1 MFSHPTP
8 PPVPSCASPSRPVYR
23 RPYIVVLLSSGVR
36 RDQTRPAPSQNLP
49 LFISLR
55 RGGDTFD
62 TSAGPPAVHPCP
74 ETAMARGK
82 MALLV
87 VLILLSATQP
97 SMAQQSNGTFTP
109 TTMVMLIVVIAALVL
124 VTLFSLYMNR
134 CTCTRAHLLPR
145 WPFRS
150 TAPDDHSLGSDHCRP
165 RGLARE
171 LVEAF
176 PTAVYGDVKAH
187 MAPGTKPVSLECAV
201 CLAEFADAD
210 ELRVLPACCHVFH
223 PGCIDPW
230 LAGAVT
236 CPLCRADL
244 TDMTPTG
251 QQEESSGEK
260 DEECS
265 VVSFTAESLG
275 SFSTVRRHD
284 LTDAECNLYRRT
296 QSAMDAPD
304 RHTLRLPE
312 HVVKELGAVWRHRR
326 AASLA
331 AEYPDAVD
339 QRTPG
344 WLTVTSFL
352 RSMSWQR
359 HHGTESEAGEE
370 HGGGNKRIYPV
381 TGAPPVETP
390 SGSGCG
396 VDEKK
401 ESSNDDALSQV

>member
-1 MFSHPTP
+1 M
-8 PPVPSCASPSRPVYR
+8 
-23 RPYIVVLLSSGVR
+23 
-36 RDQTRPAPSQNLP
+36 AP
-49 LFISLR
+49 
-55 RGGDTFD
+55 
-62 TSAGPPAVHPCP
+62 
-74 ETAMARGK
+74 GK
-82 MALLV
+82 MALLL
-87 VLILLSATQP
+87 VLILSSATQP
-97 SMAQQSNGTFTP
+97 SLAQQSNGTRIAGGFTP
-109 TTMVMLIVVIAALVL
+109 TTMAMLIVVIAVLVL
-124 VTLFSLYMNR
+124 ITLFSLYMNR
-134 CTCTRAHLLPR
+134 CACARTDLLAR

-150 TAPDDHSLGSDHCRP
+150 TAPDDQSLDSGHCRP
-165 RGLARE
+165 RGLDRE
-171 LVEAF
+171 QVEAF

-230 LAGAVT
+230 LAQAVT

-244 TDMTPTG
+244 TDLTPKG

-260 DEECS
+260 GEECS
-265 VVSFTAESLG
+265 VVSFKAESW
-275 SFSTVRRHD
+275 RHE
-284 LTDAECNLYRRT
+284 LTDADYSLYRRT

-312 HVVKELGAVWRHRR
+312 HVMKEISAVWRHRR

-339 QRTPG
+339 RRTPG
-344 WLTVTSFL
+344 RLTSFL

-359 HHGTESEAGEE
+359 YHGTEPEAGEE

-381 TGAPPVETP
+381 AGAPPVETP
-390 SGSGCG
+390 SGSGSG

-401 ESSNDDALSQV
+401 ESSNDDALSRV